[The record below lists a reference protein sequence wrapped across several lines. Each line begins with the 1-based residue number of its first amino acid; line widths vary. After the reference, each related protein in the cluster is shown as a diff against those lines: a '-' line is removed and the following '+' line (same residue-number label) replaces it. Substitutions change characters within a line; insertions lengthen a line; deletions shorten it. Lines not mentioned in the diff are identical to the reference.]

1 MGRGAGRDG
10 PRLSGRSRGA
20 RRWHGRTHLFDRLSG
35 TGNPSASCSAPSAID
50 WMNGDDSQRR
60 FEIRYAAVRAR
71 DVRRKGRWTKR
82 CRWFFFLTFVLVAG
96 ARGALRRYPS
106 RAEQRVLVAGRR
118 GAVRR
123 GPRVDS
129 DVIVLAQIAGVA
141 DGRCPAAAARGTTSM
156 PLLRAPRSHLAV
168 PALSVVDS
176 DEIPDLAIRRRRVR
190 VPGRQTRGRCGVD
203 GDSCRH
209 DARPLN
215 PRPVPQILKRRKPA
229 CLSITPKTPL
239 PRFFSISV
247 RVSVTR
253 AGGASFSTRNRKRK
267 SVFCFGG
274 PNSLQT
280 EGHG

>member
-1 MGRGAGRDG
+1 MDG
-10 PRLSGRSRGA
+10 K
-20 RRWHGRTHLFDRLSG
+20 HG
-35 TGNPSASCSAPSAID
+35 
-50 WMNGDDSQRR
+50 QRR

-141 DGRCPAAAARGTTSM
+141 DGRRPAAAARWSCTSM

-209 DARPLN
+209 DARPFN
-215 PRPVPQILKRRKPA
+215 PRPVPQILMERKTA
-229 CLSITPKTPL
+229 CLSITPKDRCL
-239 PRFFSISV
+239 
-247 RVSVTR
+247 
-253 AGGASFSTRNRKRK
+253 
-267 SVFCFGG
+267 
-274 PNSLQT
+274 
-280 EGHG
+280 

>member
-20 RRWHGRTHLFDRLSG
+20 RRWHARTHLFDRLSG
-35 TGNPSASCSAPSAID
+35 TGKPSASCSAPSASD
-50 WMNGDDSQRR
+50 LVDGKHGQRR

-71 DVRRKGRWTKR
+71 DVRRKGRLTKR

-129 DVIVLAQIAGVA
+129 DMIVLAQIAGVA
-141 DGRCPAAAARGTTSM
+141 DGRRPAAAARGTTSM

-209 DARPLN
+209 DARPFN
-215 PRPVPQILKRRKPA
+215 PRPVPQILMERKTA
-229 CLSITPKTPL
+229 CLSITPKDRCL
-239 PRFFSISV
+239 
-247 RVSVTR
+247 
-253 AGGASFSTRNRKRK
+253 
-267 SVFCFGG
+267 
-274 PNSLQT
+274 
-280 EGHG
+280 

>member
-1 MGRGAGRDG
+1 MCGERDG
-10 PRLSGRSRGA
+10 GRSGVV
-20 RRWHGRTHLFDRLSG
+20 G
-35 TGNPSASCSAPSAID
+35 
-50 WMNGDDSQRR
+50 
-60 FEIRYAAVRAR
+60 
-71 DVRRKGRWTKR
+71 
-82 CRWFFFLTFVLVAG
+82 FFFLTFVLVAG

-190 VPGRQTRGRCGVD
+190 VPWRQTRGRCGVD

-209 DARPLN
+209 DARPFN
-215 PRPVPQILKRRKPA
+215 PRPVPQILMERKSA

-239 PRFFSISV
+239 PRFLHFLYTFQSRVQAVPRFLREIENEKAFSV
-247 RVSVTR
+247 WR
-253 AGGASFSTRNRKRK
+253 AELVAN
-267 SVFCFGG
+267 
-274 PNSLQT
+274 
-280 EGHG
+280 